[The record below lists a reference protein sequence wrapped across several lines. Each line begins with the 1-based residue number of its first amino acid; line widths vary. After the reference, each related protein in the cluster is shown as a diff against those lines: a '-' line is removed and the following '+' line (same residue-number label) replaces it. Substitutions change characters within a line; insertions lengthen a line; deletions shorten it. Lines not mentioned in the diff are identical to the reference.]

1 MGTELGRKDDL
12 DSAVLAQS
20 VGLQGGARARPH
32 PLPVLRSC
40 CLLTRE
46 H

>member
-20 VGLQGGARARPH
+20 VGLQGEPRLGPTH
-32 PLPVLRSC
+32 SRSC
-40 CLLTRE
+40 AAVVR
-46 H
+46 